1 MKSIFF
7 ISLICSLWCA
17 LISSTVLAQPKLLDE
32 IIAVVDDE
40 PILLSDIDTRLSLI
54 KRNTFVRST
63 SAVREQV
70 LDELI
75 HEKLQINLANKLGI
89 LVTPAQVEQ
98 ALQANLNR
106 FSGSAATLTE
116 NDKVILRK
124 SIYHQM
130 LIKSVQYKQVP
141 QQITVSD
148 EEIEKFLASSEGKKI
163 LAPQYHLYHV
173 LIDLSKTDKSDEL
186 VNKLMMILQ
195 QDYSFAV
202 LQQELAQYASVRL
215 TDLGWNKQEDMSVL
229 FADKVPD
236 LHLGQVIQAVK
247 RSSSIHLL
255 KLHNKKTF
263 TNSDI
268 VLQRKVRHILL
279 PAEDGLLQLQNIRK
293 DIIAGKTAFDVL
305 AAQHSTDEESA
316 AKGGE
321 LGWVSAE
328 EMVAEF
334 AKVMSAMPLNELS
347 KPFTTEFGWHILQV
361 LDEREVKQDVKQ
373 KINLLARSKLLE
385 KKFPQAVE
393 RWVANL
399 KTQAYIEKKSM

>member
-1 MKSIFF
+1 MKSILF
-7 ISLICSLWCA
+7 IPLICSLWFA
-17 LISSTVLAQPKLLDE
+17 LISSTVIAQSKLLDK

-75 HEKLQINLANKLGI
+75 NEKLQINLANKLGI
-89 LVTPAQVEQ
+89 LVTSEQVEQ

-106 FSGSAATLTE
+106 LSGSTATLTE
-116 NDKVILRK
+116 NDKVMLRK
-124 SIYHQM
+124 SIYQQM
-130 LIKSVQYKQVP
+130 LIKSVQYQQVP

-148 EEIEKFLASSEGKKI
+148 EEIEKFLSSSEGKKI

-173 LIDLSKTDKSDEL
+173 LIDLSKTDKADEL
-186 VNKLMMILQ
+186 VTKLMIILR

-236 LHLGQVIQAVK
+236 LQLGQVIQAVK

-255 KLHNKKTF
+255 KLNNKKTF
-263 TNSDI
+263 TNSEI

-279 PAEDGLLQLQNIRK
+279 PAENGLLQLQNIRK
-293 DIIAGKTAFDVL
+293 AIITDKNAFDVL
-305 AAQHSTDEESA
+305 AAQHSTDTESA
-316 AKGGE
+316 AKGGD

-328 EMVAEF
+328 EMVPEF
-334 AKVMSAMPLNELS
+334 AKVMLATPLNALS

-361 LDEREVKQDVKQ
+361 LDEREVKQDVEQ
-373 KINLLARSKLLE
+373 KINLLARGKLLE

-393 RWVANL
+393 RWISNL